1 MPAKQLKT
9 AGLAFP
15 FVFVDVVR
23 TVIGVRFKDGIV
35 LASENIV
42 VSKLHEPNATK
53 HLFTVDAKLGVVC
66 NSSRYFFSLT
76 LQAVAGLIAD
86 GRMVNSARISFCLQ
100 SSVIFI
106 AVFLIKTVD

>member
-66 NSSRYFFSLT
+66 NSSRYFFRRNIP
-76 LQAVAGLIAD
+76 GC
-86 GRMVNSARISFCLQ
+86 GRLDCGWPHGKFCEDFL
-100 SSVIFI
+100 SVFN
-106 AVFLIKTVD
+106 LL